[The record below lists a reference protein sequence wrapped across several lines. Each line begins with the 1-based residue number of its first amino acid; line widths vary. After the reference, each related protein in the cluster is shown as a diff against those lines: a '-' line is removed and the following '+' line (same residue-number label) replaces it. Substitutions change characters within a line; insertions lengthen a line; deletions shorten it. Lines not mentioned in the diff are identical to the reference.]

1 MSTSKPAKRPVL
13 HIEMTPEL
21 EVAIRAAP
29 LTEGMNPADAQSVRD
44 ALSKV
49 ARTFE
54 DPAFFYD
61 SEPTLE
67 IKSLDALI
75 SMATLLREHLR
86 AGNLT

>member
-1 MSTSKPAKRPVL
+1 MSTKPAKRPVT
-13 HIEMTPEL
+13 HIALTPEL
-21 EVAIRAAP
+21 EVAIRGAVP
-29 LTEGMNPADAQSVRD
+29 QEGMNPAEPQSVRD
-44 ALSKV
+44 ALAKV

-67 IKSLDALI
+67 IKSLDTLL
-75 SMATLLREHLR
+75 SLATLLREHLR

>member
-1 MSTSKPAKRPVL
+1 MSKPAKRPVL
-13 HIEMTPEL
+13 HIALTPEL
-21 EVAIRAAP
+21 EAAIREAP
-29 LTEGMNPADAQSVRD
+29 GTEGMNPAEPQSVRD
-44 ALSKV
+44 ALAKV

-86 AGNLT
+86 AGNLS